1 MDIHIV
7 QEAECVL
14 HLMHSK
20 QVGKVRLD
28 KEVVIMSKIS
38 ESALELI
45 GGTPLLKLNRYSAK
59 IGVTDTTILAKLEYL
74 NPAGS
79 VKDRIALAM
88 IQDAEQKGI
97 LKPGATIIEPTSG
110 NTGIGLA
117 AVAAAKGYRAIL
129 TLPDTMSVER
139 RNLLKAYG
147 AELVL
152 TEGAKGMKGAIAK
165 ASELKEEIPGSVI
178 LGQFVNPANPAVH
191 KATTGPEIWEQTDGL
206 VDIFVAGVGTGG
218 TITGVGEYLKEQ
230 NPNVKIVAVEP
241 AGSPVLSTG
250 TPGAHKIQGIG
261 AGFVPEVLNTKVYDE
276 IITIE
281 NEDAFA
287 EGRRFAVSEG
297 ILVGI
302 SSGAALKAAGI
313 LANRPENKGKTIVT
327 LLPDSGDR
335 YLSTPLFSDN

>member
-1 MDIHIV
+1 M
-7 QEAECVL
+7 
-14 HLMHSK
+14 
-20 QVGKVRLD
+20 GK
-28 KEVVIMSKIS
+28 IT
-38 ESALELI
+38 ESALELV
-45 GGTPLLKLNRYSAK
+45 GKTPLLRASRYAK
-59 IGVTDTTILAKLEYL
+59 NVGAEQADVLVKLEYL

-88 IQDAEQKGI
+88 IEDAEKNGI

-117 AVAAAKGYRAIL
+117 AVAAAKGYKAIL
-129 TLPDTMSVER
+129 TLPETMSVER

-165 ASELKEEIPGSVI
+165 AEELRDSIPGAVI
-178 LGQFVNPANPAVH
+178 LGQFVNKANPAAH
-191 KATTGPEIWEQTDGL
+191 KATTGPEIWEQTDGK

-218 TITGVGEYLKEQ
+218 TITGVGEYLKSQ
-230 NPNVKIVAVEP
+230 NHDVKIVAVEP
-241 AGSPVLSTG
+241 ASSPVLSTG
-250 TPGAHKIQGIG
+250 TAGPHKIQGIG
-261 AGFVPEVLNTKVYDE
+261 AGFVPEVLNTDVYDE

-281 NEDAFA
+281 NEDAFD

-302 SSGAALKAAGI
+302 SSGAALKAASI
-313 LANRPENKGKTIVT
+313 LAARPENKGKTIVA

-335 YLSTPLFSDN
+335 YLSTQLFNR

>member
-1 MDIHIV
+1 
-7 QEAECVL
+7 
-14 HLMHSK
+14 
-20 QVGKVRLD
+20 
-28 KEVVIMSKIS
+28 MSKIV
-38 ESALELI
+38 ESSLELV
-45 GGTPLLKLNRYSAK
+45 GKTPLLKLNRYTAK
-59 IGVTDTTILAKLEYL
+59 NGITDATILAKLEYL

-88 IQDAEQKGI
+88 IEDAEKKGI
-97 LKPGATIIEPTSG
+97 LKEGATIIEPTSG

-117 AVAAAKGYRAIL
+117 AVAAARGYKAIL
-129 TLPDTMSVER
+129 TLPETMSVER

-152 TEGAKGMKGAIAK
+152 TDGSKGMKAAIAK
-165 ASELKEEIPGSVI
+165 AEELKESIPGSVI

-191 KATTGPEIWEQTDGL
+191 KATTGPEIWDQTDGK

-230 NPNVKIVAVEP
+230 NPDVKIVAVEP
-241 AGSPVLSTG
+241 ATSPVLSKG

-261 AGFVPEVLNTKVYDE
+261 AGFVPDVLNTKVYDE
-276 IITIE
+276 VITIE

-287 EGRRFAVSEG
+287 EGRKFAVSEG

-313 LANRPENKGKTIVT
+313 LASRPENKGKTIVV

-335 YLSTPLFSDN
+335 YLSTPLFAE

>member
-1 MDIHIV
+1 
-7 QEAECVL
+7 
-14 HLMHSK
+14 
-20 QVGKVRLD
+20 
-28 KEVVIMSKIS
+28 MSKII
-38 ESALELI
+38 ESSLELI
-45 GGTPLLKLNRYSAK
+45 GGTPLLRASRYAAK
-59 IGVTDTTILAKLEYL
+59 AEATQAVILAKLEYL

-88 IQDAEQKGI
+88 LEDAEKKGI
-97 LKPGATIIEPTSG
+97 LTPGATIIEPTSG

-117 AVAAAKGYRAIL
+117 AVATAKGYKAIL
-129 TLPDTMSVER
+129 TLPDTMSVGR

-165 ASELKEEIPGSVI
+165 AEELKDSIPGAVI
-178 LGQFVNPANPAVH
+178 LGQFTNSANPAVH
-191 KATTGPEIWEQTDGL
+191 KATTGPEIWEQTEGK

-218 TITGVGEYLKEQ
+218 TISGVGEYLKEQ
-230 NPNVKIVAVEP
+230 NPKVKIVAVEP
-241 AGSPVLSTG
+241 AGSPVLSQG

-261 AGFVPEVLNTKVYDE
+261 AGFVPETLNTKVYDE

-287 EGRRFAVSEG
+287 EGKAFAVSEG

-302 SSGAALKAAGI
+302 SSGAALKAATI
-313 LANRPENKGKTIVT
+313 LAKRPENQGKTIVA

-335 YLSTPLFSDN
+335 YLSTPLFNNN